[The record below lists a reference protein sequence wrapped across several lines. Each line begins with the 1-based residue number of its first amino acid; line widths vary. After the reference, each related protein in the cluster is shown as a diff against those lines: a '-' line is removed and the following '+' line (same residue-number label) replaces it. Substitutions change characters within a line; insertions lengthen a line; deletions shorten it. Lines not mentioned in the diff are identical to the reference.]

1 MLRHGFLR
9 HWQIPA
15 HSPHGV
21 QADIFGRAIFPDGS
35 GGGMVESPPQPTGYE
50 PATAHGWFGTHPR
63 VTACVS
69 PLGTGFSVAR
79 RVALG
84 KSEKDTQ
91 KMERNEIRCGNC
103 GKLLGKGTA
112 LDFEIKCPRYGPTS
126 SIHSSFPFLQRG
138 DAQLS
143 SPRAPLPAGKEQ
155 PNSLIERRRI
165 YIILN
170 FFHQCRL
177 A

>member
-1 MLRHGFLR
+1 MLGCDKKPRRMVGVLR
-9 HWQIPA
+9 HWKIPA
-15 HSPHGV
+15 HNPHGV
-21 QADIFGRAIFPDGS
+21 QTDIFLTRYFLGWQWRGDG
-35 GGGMVESPPQPTGYE
+35 MTAPPPTGYE
-50 PATAHGWFGTHPR
+50 PATAHGWIRTHPR

-112 LDFEIKCPRYGPTS
+112 LDFEIKCPRCKA
-126 SIHSSFPFLQRG
+126 INHLRAA
-138 DAQLS
+138 D
-143 SPRAPLPAGKEQ
+143 SPCSETPEAP
-155 PNSLIERRRI
+155 SERNHARK
-165 YIILN
+165 
-170 FFHQCRL
+170 H
-177 A
+177 

>member
-1 MLRHGFLR
+1 MLGCDKKPRRMVGVLR

-112 LDFEIKCPRYGPTS
+112 LDFEIKCPRCKAINHLRAS
-126 SIHSSFPFLQRG
+126 
-138 DAQLS
+138 D
-143 SPRAPLPAGKEQ
+143 SPCSETPEAP
-155 PNSLIERRRI
+155 SERNHARK
-165 YIILN
+165 
-170 FFHQCRL
+170 H
-177 A
+177 

>member
-1 MLRHGFLR
+1 MLGCDKKPRRMVGVLR

-35 GGGMVESPPQPTGYE
+35 GGGLVESPPQPTGYE

-112 LDFEIKCPRYGPTS
+112 LDFEIKCPRCKAINHLRAS
-126 SIHSSFPFLQRG
+126 
-138 DAQLS
+138 D
-143 SPRAPLPAGKEQ
+143 SPCSETPEAP
-155 PNSLIERRRI
+155 SERNHARK
-165 YIILN
+165 
-170 FFHQCRL
+170 H
-177 A
+177 

>member
-1 MLRHGFLR
+1 MDALFSRMAVAGGWLR
-9 HWQIPA
+9 A
-15 HSPHGV
+15 
-21 QADIFGRAIFPDGS
+21 
-35 GGGMVESPPQPTGYE
+35 PPQPTGYE

-112 LDFEIKCPRYGPTS
+112 LDFEIKCPRCKA
-126 SIHSSFPFLQRG
+126 INHLRAA
-138 DAQLS
+138 D
-143 SPRAPLPAGKEQ
+143 SPCSETPEDP
-155 PNSLIERRRI
+155 SERNHARK
-165 YIILN
+165 
-170 FFHQCRL
+170 H
-177 A
+177 

>member
-112 LDFEIKCPRYGPTS
+112 LDFEIKCPRCKA
-126 SIHSSFPFLQRG
+126 INHL
-138 DAQLS
+138 
-143 SPRAPLPAGKEQ
+143 RA
-155 PNSLIERRRI
+155 
-165 YIILN
+165 
-170 FFHQCRL
+170 
-177 A
+177 

>member
-1 MLRHGFLR
+1 
-9 HWQIPA
+9 
-15 HSPHGV
+15 
-21 QADIFGRAIFPDGS
+21 
-35 GGGMVESPPQPTGYE
+35 MVESPPQPTGYE

-112 LDFEIKCPRYGPTS
+112 LDFEIKCPRCKA
-126 SIHSSFPFLQRG
+126 INHLRAA
-138 DAQLS
+138 D
-143 SPRAPLPAGKEQ
+143 SPCSETPEAP
-155 PNSLIERRRI
+155 SERNHARK
-165 YIILN
+165 
-170 FFHQCRL
+170 H
-177 A
+177 